1 MGFLLQNS
9 LEVISICV
17 SLYNMRIGHSGE
29 ILTFGMLKDI
39 KAQLNQMFSAFSS
52 SNLRFPPLI
61 FPVFITIYELPEFLS
76 MVMNFFPD
84 PLRISAK
91 ERNLDG
97 HATNRGFHATN
108 RGLHIPL
115 NQSP

>member
-1 MGFLLQNS
+1 MGFLSQNS

-17 SLYNMRIGHSGE
+17 SLYNMRVGHSGE
-29 ILTFGMLKDI
+29 ILTLGMLKDI

-52 SNLRFPPLI
+52 SNLRFLPLI
-61 FPVFITIYELPEFLS
+61 FPVFIAIYELPEFFS
-76 MVMNFFPD
+76 MIMNFFPD
-84 PLRISAK
+84 PLRILAK
-91 ERNLDG
+91 
-97 HATNRGFHATN
+97 ATNRGFHATN